1 MKEDTKIAISI
12 VTVLS
17 FAELLGGL
25 KMKICPNANYKKCST
40 FHVGRVCPDSEAK
53 TLPKTNC
60 DIPMPNVESPKLEL
74 IPAAEAYKKTQEA
87 LKETDL
93 RLLEE
98 INNKILKATE
108 KGEFSITGLGTISFD
123 VREKL
128 ESLGYEI
135 TTGFSLNESYY
146 LIRWEQEEN

>member
-1 MKEDTKIAISI
+1 
-12 VTVLS
+12 
-17 FAELLGGL
+17 
-25 KMKICPNANYKKCST
+25 MKICPDANYEKYSA
-40 FHVGRVCPDSEAK
+40 FHVGRVYPDSEAR

-60 DIPMPNVESPKLEL
+60 DIPMPNVKSPKTEL
-74 IPAAEAYKKTQEA
+74 ISAAEAYKKTQKV

-108 KGEFSITGLGTISFD
+108 KGKFSITGLGTISFD

-135 TTGFSLNESYY
+135 RTGFSLNESYY
-146 LIRWEQEEN
+146 LIRWEQEED

>member
-1 MKEDTKIAISI
+1 MSCPRLGEVCHEYTCGAYVNETCFS
-12 VTVLS
+12 
-17 FAELLGGL
+17 EENLL
-25 KMKICPNANYKKCST
+25 NST
-40 FHVGRVCPDSEAK
+40 ETS
-53 TLPKTNC
+53 LPETSCN
-60 DIPMPNVESPKLEL
+60 IPMPNVKSPKLEL
-74 IPAAEAYKKTQEA
+74 IPAAEAYKKTQEV

-108 KGEFSITGLGTISFD
+108 KGKFSITGLGTISFD

-135 TTGFSLNESYY
+135 RTGFSLNESYY
-146 LIRWEQEEN
+146 LIHWEQEGD

>member
-1 MKEDTKIAISI
+1 MSCPRFGEECYEFMCGSSKNGICTEGENEFLNSI
-12 VTVLS
+12 EKS
-17 FAELLGGL
+17 SKAEL
-25 KMKICPNANYKKCST
+25 IS
-40 FHVGRVCPDSEAK
+40 
-53 TLPKTNC
+53 
-60 DIPMPNVESPKLEL
+60 
-74 IPAAEAYKKTQEA
+74 AAEAYKKAQKA

-135 TTGFSLNESYY
+135 RTGFSLNESYY
-146 LIRWEQEEN
+146 LIRWEQKGD